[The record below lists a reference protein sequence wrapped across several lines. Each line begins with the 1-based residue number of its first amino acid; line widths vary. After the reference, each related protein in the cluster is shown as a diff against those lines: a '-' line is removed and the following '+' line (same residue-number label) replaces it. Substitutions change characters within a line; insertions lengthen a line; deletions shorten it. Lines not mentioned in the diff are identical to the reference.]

1 MSTHIS
7 LEFPEPD
14 SSPVDLLIIAGEH
27 SGDQHAARLLL
38 GLKQLRPG
46 LKVAAVG
53 GSELKREGAQLLF
66 DLTQHSV
73 VGFVEVLSRF
83 GLYKKIFDATINWIE
98 KHRPRHVCLVD
109 YPGFNLRLARK
120 LKKRRLSRKGG
131 GGIHVFYYIAPQIWA
146 WKAKRRFEM
155 ARCLDGLGVIFPFEV
170 DCYKDTNLRVCF
182 VGHPFVSMSELPLKF
197 EFDGPVLL
205 LPGSRKIAVSRIFP
219 ILLEAF
225 LRLRLQHPDLHAL
238 VIYPDDEVRKVI
250 EKILGDLNIHDL
262 RIRLARAGA
271 QHPGRAALA
280 SSGTMSLACGL
291 AGIPGCIVYRTHPV
305 TFLVGRMLTKL
316 PYLGIVNLL
325 LKSEIYPEY
334 IQVRATAKNLEIGLH
349 RALFS
354 DDSRRNTKES
364 SRRIWEHLK
373 TSENSSS
380 SLWLHEL
387 MEGEGALAIN
397 NP

>member
-1 MSTHIS
+1 MSTLLFS
-7 LEFPEPD
+7 DFPEPD
-14 SSPVDLLIIAGEH
+14 SSPVDLLIVAGEH

-38 GLKQLRPG
+38 GLKQLRPD
-46 LKVAAVG
+46 LTVAAVG

-73 VGFVEVLSRF
+73 VGIVEVVSRF
-83 GLYKKIFDATINWIE
+83 GLYKKIFDATIDWIE
-98 KHRPRHVCLVD
+98 KYRPRHVCLVD

-131 GGIHVFYYIAPQIWA
+131 GEIHVFYYIGPQIWA
-146 WKAKRRFEM
+146 WKAKRRFAM

-170 DCYKDTNLRVCF
+170 DCYKDTELRVRF

-225 LRLRLQHPDLHAL
+225 MRLRSQYPDLHAL
-238 VIYPDDEVRKVI
+238 VIYPDDEIRKVI
-250 EKILGDLNIHDL
+250 EEILADLNIENL

-271 QHPGRAALA
+271 QSSGRAALV

-291 AGIPGCIVYRTHPV
+291 AGIPGCIIYRTHPV
-305 TFLVGRMLTKL
+305 TFLLGRMLTKL

-325 LKSEIYPEY
+325 LNSEIYPEY
-334 IQVRATAKNLEIGLH
+334 IQVRATAKNLERGLH
-349 RALFS
+349 QALFS
-354 DDSRRNTKES
+354 DVSRKNTRES
-364 SRRIWEHLK
+364 SSKIWEHLK

-380 SLWLHEL
+380 SVWLHEL
-387 MEGEGALAIN
+387 MEGEEYRAIN
-397 NP
+397 KS